1 MLSLNRIAADLES
14 FLFVLLLF
22 MLMFGNLFY
31 VLLLPTSSTDEE
43 DELSDY
49 DDDDPWSSSSLDGAE
64 SIFTMYVPSSP
75 ARASHLAKLMSHP
88 CPSIRMMLGDFERG
102 WFSAEDVEPS
112 QARLVTTRVAL
123 LAFVVFQFL
132 ITIVMLNMLVAVVSD
147 SYECAQTRAANL
159 YLRTRIK
166 LTAELVV
173 IGAAKARS
181 PTWVTNVL
189 GFVLQPLKAIFR
201 TSPDALDEKD
211 ENSSED
217 DWRGRLLEQ
226 EVRTRKIVQK
236 NGEIL
241 KGELERI
248 EQNTDAAFRRLD
260 ERIGNIEKSNRDT
273 EARIIRAI
281 EQLQK

>member
-1 MLSLNRIAADLES
+1 M
-14 FLFVLLLF
+14 
-22 MLMFGNLFY
+22 
-31 VLLLPTSSTDEE
+31 
-43 DELSDY
+43 
-49 DDDDPWSSSSLDGAE
+49 
-64 SIFTMYVPSSP
+64 
-75 ARASHLAKLMSHP
+75 
-88 CPSIRMMLGDFERG
+88 
-102 WFSAEDVEPS
+102 
-112 QARLVTTRVAL
+112 
-123 LAFVVFQFL
+123 
-132 ITIVMLNMLVAVVSD
+132 
-147 SYECAQTRAANL
+147 
-159 YLRTRIK
+159 
-166 LTAELVV
+166 
-173 IGAAKARS
+173 
-181 PTWVTNVL
+181 L

-281 EQLQK
+281 EQLKK